1 MKKDLKFFIVQFK
14 VKKLY
19 RDYMRLIYKS
29 KAYDLRTELV
39 QQVKSEFMLNKNCN
53 NLEKIDYF
61 VATGRHQISQLRTML
76 DMRS

>member
-29 KAYDLRTELV
+29 KAYDLRKDLV
-39 QQVKSEFMLNKNCN
+39 EQVKYEFMRNQNCN
-53 NLEKIDYF
+53 NLDKIDYF
-61 VATGRHQISQLRTML
+61 IATGRQQMGQLKTML
-76 DMRS
+76 DMRN